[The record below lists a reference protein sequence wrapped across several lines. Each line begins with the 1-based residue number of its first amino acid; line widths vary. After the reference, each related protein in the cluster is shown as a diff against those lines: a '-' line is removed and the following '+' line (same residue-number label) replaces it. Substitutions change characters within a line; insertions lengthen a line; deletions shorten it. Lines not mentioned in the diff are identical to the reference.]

1 MQAAQD
7 FRRGGG
13 LPRSTADHECTWDI
27 LGSTDVQSG
36 AGTVRR
42 RGSDERTWRA
52 LWGGVR
58 GFLIW
63 SSGLSSREGP
73 VQCRGPGRPRVQG
86 VTGCKSSRAVVGLM
100 FLIDLRPV
108 AAEYGPGKGRGEFT
122 AWLEGRWIR
131 REAVSEAEF
140 RRPNLEASWALSTV
154 PMPANSYSSPELT
167 WTKNT
172 LSLCDDSMRHIFCS

>member
-1 MQAAQD
+1 MGGCRA
-7 FRRGGG
+7 RRPTTSVPGTFWVPLTCSRELG
-13 LPRSTADHECTWDI
+13 LYDA
-27 LGSTDVQSG
+27 VV
-36 AGTVRR
+36 AM
-42 RGSDERTWRA
+42 RGPGEHCG
-52 LWGGVR
+52 GGVR

-63 SSGLSSREGP
+63 SSGLSSRECP

-86 VTGCKSSRAVVGLM
+86 VTGCKSSRAVLGLM
-100 FLIDLRPV
+100 FLIDFRPV

-172 LSLCDDSMRHIFCS
+172 LSFE